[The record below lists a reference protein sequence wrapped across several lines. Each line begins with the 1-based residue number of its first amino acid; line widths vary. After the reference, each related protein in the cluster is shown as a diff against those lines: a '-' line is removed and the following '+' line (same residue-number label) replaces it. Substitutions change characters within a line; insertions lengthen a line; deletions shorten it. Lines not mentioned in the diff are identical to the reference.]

1 MKYLFTFLLLVSCG
15 NKGLYL
21 SDNIGPLH
29 DETLKSLIHGI
40 EQDLGI
46 KVNSDIFVQSDI
58 KTQNSEYDHPLG
70 LCTDYHNP
78 NIRDKI
84 TIDVEKIKLMGFSVK
99 LVLLHE
105 IGHCEFG
112 YNDYKERTDSI
123 DCTVS
128 IMSWG
133 GKFERCDKN
142 YNRYINQIRYEIM
155 PSKENT
161 IIYSTVSNPQTL

>member
-15 NKGLYL
+15 NKGLQL
-21 SDNIGPLH
+21 DDNRGPFH
-29 DETLKSLIHGI
+29 DESLRSLIHEI

-46 KVNSDIFVQSDI
+46 KVDSDIFVQVDI
-58 KTQNSEYDHPLG
+58 KTRNNDINHPLG

-78 NIRDKI
+78 NLRDKI
-84 TIDVEKIKLMGFSVK
+84 TLDVEKIKLRGFSVK

-105 IGHCEFG
+105 IGHCVFG
-112 YNDYKERTDSI
+112 YNDFQERTDSI
-123 DCTVS
+123 DCTVN

-133 GKFERCDKN
+133 GKFNRCEKN
-142 YNRYINQIRYEIM
+142 YNRYINQIKHNIM

-161 IIYSTVSNPQTL
+161 IIYSTVSNPQTP